1 MKNIFIGIAF
11 ASLWSSASVATKIGL
26 SSAEPLM
33 IANARFFIAGIL
45 MLLWAHIG
53 RRHRLPLKTEWLPL
67 AIYGFLNVTLYL
79 GAFVYAMKHVTA
91 GIGSLSVAT
100 NPIFISI
107 LTALWL
113 RKPIK
118 TRIWAALGLGI
129 LGVGVATYPLLR
141 NSYADTEGL
150 IILTIS
156 MLSYSV
162 GTVYYSSRQWAIP
175 TVVINGWQV
184 LLGGFL
190 LLPLT
195 YFMTDMPKNTFDA
208 PYWLSVMWLAVPVSI
223 GAVQLWLY
231 LLKLDAVKAAM
242 WLFLCPIS
250 GFIYAFFILGEP
262 ITAYTIVGTAF
273 VIWGLYLG
281 QKKQTAE

>member
-79 GAFVYAMKHVTA
+79 GAFVYAMKHVAA

-250 GFIYAFFILGEP
+250 GFIYAFLILGEP

-281 QKKQTAE
+281 QKKTID